1 MYGTLHSVK
10 RNKGYEELDVC
21 KIILSHFSVI
31 TVPENRCSTMKFT
44 TFFTHIMFL
53 SKMGA
58 QGIRHVINIM
68 GYVRD
73 IPDRAYFTSCQ
84 LYIVTLT
91 RLSFGLHIL
100 QTKRMY
106 K

>member
-1 MYGTLHSVK
+1 M
-10 RNKGYEELDVC
+10 EC
-21 KIILSHFSVI
+21 
-31 TVPENRCSTMKFT
+31 T

-53 SKMGA
+53 NNAGA
-58 QGIRHVINIM
+58 HGIRHVINIM

-73 IPDRAYFTSCQ
+73 IPDRAYLTTCQ
-84 LYIVTLT
+84 LCIITST

-100 QTKRMY
+100 QTKKMY

>member
-1 MYGTLHSVK
+1 
-10 RNKGYEELDVC
+10 
-21 KIILSHFSVI
+21 
-31 TVPENRCSTMKFT
+31 MKFT

-53 SKMGA
+53 NNMGA
-58 QGIRHVINIM
+58 QGIRQVINII

-73 IPDRAYFTSCQ
+73 IPDRAYFTSYK
-84 LYIVTLT
+84 LSIVTST
-91 RLSFGLHIL
+91 RLSFGLRIL